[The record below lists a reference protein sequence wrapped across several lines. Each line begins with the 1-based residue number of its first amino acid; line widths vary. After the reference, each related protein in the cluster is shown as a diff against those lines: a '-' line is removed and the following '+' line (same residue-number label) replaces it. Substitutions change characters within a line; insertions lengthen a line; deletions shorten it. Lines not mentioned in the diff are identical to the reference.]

1 MSNSARLQLGFSPLS
16 KTIVLAKMRDLGD
29 GTKRRVMKHI
39 QPKTWQK
46 LDSMGV
52 KLEKITQLK
61 QWHIGEYYGSPGR
74 DVRLVKS

>member
-1 MSNSARLQLGFSPLS
+1 MRLRAVFRYSE
-16 KTIVLAKMRDLGD
+16 
-29 GTKRRVMKHI
+29 RVMKHI

-61 QWHIGEYYGSPGR
+61 QWHIGEYYGSLGR
-74 DVRLVKS
+74 DVRLAKS

>member
-1 MSNSARLQLGFSPLS
+1 
-16 KTIVLAKMRDLGD
+16 
-29 GTKRRVMKHI
+29 MKHI

-52 KLEKITQLK
+52 MLEKITQLK
-61 QWHIGEYYGSPGR
+61 QWHIGEYYGSPSR

>member
-1 MSNSARLQLGFSPLS
+1 MRLRAVFRYSEL
-16 KTIVLAKMRDLGD
+16 
-29 GTKRRVMKHI
+29 VMKHI

>member
-1 MSNSARLQLGFSPLS
+1 MRLRA
-16 KTIVLAKMRDLGD
+16 VLIYSERG
-29 GTKRRVMKHI
+29 MKHI
-39 QPKTWQK
+39 QPKKRQK
-46 LDSMGV
+46 LDSMGF

>member
-1 MSNSARLQLGFSPLS
+1 MRLRAVFRYSE
-16 KTIVLAKMRDLGD
+16 
-29 GTKRRVMKHI
+29 RVMKHI

-74 DVRLVKS
+74 DVRLV

>member
-1 MSNSARLQLGFSPLS
+1 
-16 KTIVLAKMRDLGD
+16 
-29 GTKRRVMKHI
+29 MKHI

-61 QWHIGEYYGSPGR
+61 QWHIGEDYGSPGR